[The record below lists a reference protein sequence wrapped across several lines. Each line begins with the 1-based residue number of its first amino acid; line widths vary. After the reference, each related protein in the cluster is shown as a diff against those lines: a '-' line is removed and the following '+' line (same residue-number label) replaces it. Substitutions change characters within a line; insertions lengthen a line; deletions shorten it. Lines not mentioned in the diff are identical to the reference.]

1 MLMLAILMDCMTL
14 IEQHGCVE
22 LSTSKCMLVGA
33 VVQLLTASYHGKN
46 GINFIVIFSRQRDT
60 DQCAWHRT
68 LVRV

>member
-1 MLMLAILMDCMTL
+1 MLLLANLMDCMTL

-22 LSTSKCMLVGA
+22 SSTSKCMLVGA

-46 GINFIVIFSRQRDT
+46 GINFTVIFSRQRDT
-60 DQCAWHRT
+60 DQCAWHCT